1 VANLVRVSEAAT
13 LALHTMALLARDG
26 EGRRTN
32 QALAECLDASEHHLA
47 KVMQQLVKAGLVH
60 SQRGPLGGFILRRPA
75 EKVRLLQVYEAIE
88 GPISPGGCLLRQSAC
103 PGNNCRLGTLMGLLH
118 EQIRD
123 CLARTTLAEFSKE
136 VGSFGTQTEES
147 VT

>member
-1 VANLVRVSEAAT
+1 
-13 LALHTMALLARDG
+13 MALLARNG
-26 EGRRTN
+26 EGRHTN
-32 QALAECLDASEHHLA
+32 QALAECLDASGHHLA

-60 SQRGPLGGFILRRPA
+60 SQRGPLGGFRLCRPA

-103 PGNNCRLGTLMGLLH
+103 PGNNCRLGTLVGMLH
-118 EQIRD
+118 KQVRD
-123 CLARTTLAEFSKE
+123 CLARTTLAEFSND
-136 VGSFGTQTEES
+136 VGSFGAPAKER